1 MLSNQI
7 SLPGEVE
14 KKKKK
19 INNNNKRNTP
29 KMKKENRGLQVN
41 EVFKMRK

>member
-14 KKKKK
+14 GKK
-19 INNNNKRNTP
+19 INNNNKKNTP
-29 KMKKENRGLQVN
+29 KMKKQNRGLQVN
-41 EVFKMRK
+41 EVFKRRK